1 LRLLKSIIDLRGRIG
16 MVMSDKRS
24 TKVNRIGKH
33 IPTLLVLGIAIMLLL
48 AVTIPASAQPPEPEY
63 IDDFSTDTGLWTY
76 WGNAYRDVGSGYVV
90 LTQNVNSQAGILW
103 LNDEFTNPFSI
114 RFRYRAG
121 GGTGADG
128 FAFMFYKT
136 KDYTPGGGGSFAF
149 APNLGSAS
157 GYGVEFDNYQN
168 GLDPS
173 ANHIALIK
181 DNVENHLAYVNDS
194 RTEDNQWHQVK
205 VTVGSNYVTVEVDGD
220 HLITWVGEIDRTFG
234 GIGFCAATGGLNNW
248 HIIDDVHISVVLP
261 PPPPNVKYLHC
272 EDGLF
277 NLTDPVDTQWDELIP
292 IFGREYHLDSWEDNG
307 DGILSYCDTIDM
319 YEKPD
324 GELRDYHVENVT
336 ITLLLTENRTG
347 EPMYIELEGG
357 FNETALTDPI
367 GTQWHKIYPDFC
379 TPYKLTA
386 WDDGGELDY
395 CDLILLTNNATG
407 EETVCHVEEV
417 AVDIV
422 VTIKP
427 PPVGGEAYPV
437 NKASLLAPWIAAGI
451 VLAGGISW
459 YILRRRRAQN

>member
-1 LRLLKSIIDLRGRIG
+1 

-261 PPPPNVKYLHC
+261 PPPPNVKYLHST
-272 EDGLF
+272 DGLF
-277 NLTDPVDTQWDELIP
+277 NITEPLGTQWHELWP
-292 IFGREYHLDSWEDNG
+292 IFCREYHLSSWEDNG

-324 GELRDYHVENVT
+324 GEPRDYHVENVT
-336 ITLLLTENRTG
+336 ITLYVTPGLNDLVGNGFGKLPPG
-347 EPMYIELEGG
+347 EPMYIEHEGG
-357 FNETALTDPI
+357 YDLGVLTDPI
-367 GTQWHKIYPDFC
+367 GSQWHEIYPDFC
-379 TPYKLTA
+379 TSYNLTG
-386 WDDGGELDY
+386 WDDNGGNVLDF
-395 CDLILLTNNATG
+395 CDYILLANEWTKQ
-407 EETVCHVEEV
+407 ETTWHVEEV
-417 AVDIV
+417 AVDII
-422 VTIKP
+422 VTSEP
-427 PPVGGEAYPV
+427 PAVGGEAYPV
-437 NKASLLAPWIAAGI
+437 NKASLLGPWIAGGI

-459 YILRRRRAQN
+459 YILRRRRAKS